1 MIDVPDS
8 KYQVQF
14 YPGNTQGQ
22 VLFII
27 YLKDDYYL
35 DSESAIARLY
45 IDGEEQSYKNIIIQC
60 ERKINFNKFMVNP
73 NAAINQNNYLLQS
86 FNFLVIAGQPFS
98 INTTAI

>member
-1 MIDVPDS
+1 VIDVPDS

-45 IDGEEQSYKNIIIQC
+45 IDGEE
-60 ERKINFNKFMVNP
+60 
-73 NAAINQNNYLLQS
+73 
-86 FNFLVIAGQPFS
+86 
-98 INTTAI
+98 